1 MPIIIFFLFECN
13 YLIWIFFLLISDVYF
28 NWPTYLKKKKNLFL
42 KIYASLT
49 LINHQTTSQHG
60 PKRIVCPFSISWQAS
75 RVLSIFTWIFKTFI
89 FLGLFPLSTPGR
101 HVLINTSVWH
111 FQFFFSFGR
120 SKKKKLKPPSG
131 FKKIHQCW
139 GCSFR
144 LLCVHSLVILI
155 SFIEKWIIISFVF
168 LVDHTWWW
176 WWNWENKKIGKE
188 LISPSQFSHAHFL
201 SLPLKNVN
209 IITFKEVV

>member
-1 MPIIIFFLFECN
+1 
-13 YLIWIFFLLISDVYF
+13 
-28 NWPTYLKKKKNLFL
+28 
-42 KIYASLT
+42 
-49 LINHQTTSQHG
+49 
-60 PKRIVCPFSISWQAS
+60 
-75 RVLSIFTWIFKTFI
+75 
-89 FLGLFPLSTPGR
+89 
-101 HVLINTSVWH
+101 
-111 FQFFFSFGR
+111 
-120 SKKKKLKPPSG
+120 
-131 FKKIHQCW
+131 
-139 GCSFR
+139 